1 MAYTKEAEWSEAKYV
16 PSFDEYIENASVS
29 IALGTVVLI
38 SALFTGEILIDDVLS
53 KIGHQ
58 AKFIHLLGLTRHL
71 VNDTKTYEVPSI

>member
-38 SALFTGEILIDDVLS
+38 SALFTREILSDDVLS
-53 KIGHQ
+53 KIGRES
-58 AKFIHLLGLTRHL
+58 KFLQLMGLTGRL
-71 VNDTKTYEVPSI
+71 VNDTKTYEVSNI